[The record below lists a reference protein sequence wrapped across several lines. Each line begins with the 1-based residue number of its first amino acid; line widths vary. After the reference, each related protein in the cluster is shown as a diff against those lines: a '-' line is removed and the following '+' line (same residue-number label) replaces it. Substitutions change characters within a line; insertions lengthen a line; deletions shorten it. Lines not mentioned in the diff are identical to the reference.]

1 MKNVLLIRLGRF
13 GRHLA
18 MQLSELGHQVM
29 AVDRDEERINE
40 CMPFVTN
47 AQIGDSTRMD
57 FLRSLGVG
65 NYDVCYVTISGDFQ
79 NSLETTSL
87 LKELGAKYAVS
98 RTERDVQAKFLLR
111 NGADAVTY
119 PEKQLA
125 KWAAIR
131 YTANHI
137 FSYIELG
144 EKHAIIEIA
153 VPGSWQ
159 GHSISELDIRRKYG
173 VNIPGVKRNDK
184 TDVNISPETVLDS
197 SLTLLVLGQPL
208 PMCLALGA
216 IAAATA
222 PEATL
227 MVVRQYKANGP
238 VTRMLLPVV
247 AMDDALGL
255 MLYAIMMAIART
267 LDSGAA
273 LSVMTLLVKPLIEIV
288 GSLVMGVLIGTV
300 MVFCLRFFHSRGN
313 KLTMTILVVFLAV
326 GLSTML
332 DLSSLLV
339 CMMIGA
345 TMINVSNDSSALLE
359 QCDRFTPPLFLL
371 FFVLSGASLDLS
383 VLPTVGVVGI
393 AYVLSRAIGKS
404 LGATIGAAIEKCDKN
419 IIRYLGMTLIPQAG
433 VAIGMA
439 RMCLTDLPA
448 YGPTINAVVLA
459 GTLIYELT
467 GPVITKIALTKAGE
481 IKEGGA
487 KPAAVTAA
495 K

>member
-1 MKNVLLIRLGRF
+1 MNETYRALEAISPVAPVIISIALMLFLGFAATR
-13 GRHLA
+13 
-18 MQLSELGHQVM
+18 
-29 AVDRDEERINE
+29 
-40 CMPFVTN
+40 VT
-47 AQIGDSTRMD
+47 
-57 FLRSLGVG
+57 
-65 NYDVCYVTISGDFQ
+65 
-79 NSLETTSL
+79 
-87 LKELGAKYAVS
+87 K
-98 RTERDVQAKFLLR
+98 LLR
-111 NGADAVTY
+111 LPNVTAY
-119 PEKQLA
+119 LIAGLLVGPYVLKVLTPEMNSKLSIISDVA
-125 KWAAIR
+125 LGFIAYSIGSEFK
-131 YTANHI
+131 
-137 FSYIELG
+137 FSYI
-144 EKHAIIEIA
+144 KEIGA
-153 VPGSWQ
+153 KPMVITAFEGCVAS
-159 GHSISELDIRRKYG
+159 LL
-173 VNIPGVKRNDK
+173 VF
-184 TDVNISPETVLDS
+184 
-197 SLTLLVLGQPL
+197 LTLLALGQPL

-222 PEATL
+222 PAATL

-313 KLTMTILVVFLAV
+313 KLTMTILIVFLAV

-345 TMINVSNDSSALLE
+345 TM
-359 QCDRFTPPLFLL
+359 FLL

>member
-1 MKNVLLIRLGRF
+1 MNILF
-13 GRHLA
+13 ALA
-18 MQLSELGHQVM
+18 IAM
-29 AVDRDEERINE
+29 AVGMAMTRLIKLIHLPN
-40 CMPFVTN
+40 VTAYLIAGLLVGPYVLKVLTPEMN
-47 AQIGDSTRMD
+47 SKLSIISDVALGFIAYSIGSE
-57 FLRSLGVG
+57 F
-65 NYDVCYVTISGDFQ
+65 
-79 NSLETTSL
+79 
-87 LKELGAKYAVS
+87 K
-98 RTERDVQAKFLLR
+98 
-111 NGADAVTY
+111 
-119 PEKQLA
+119 
-125 KWAAIR
+125 
-131 YTANHI
+131 
-137 FSYIELG
+137 FSYI
-144 EKHAIIEIA
+144 KEIGA
-153 VPGSWQ
+153 KPMVITAFEGCVAS
-159 GHSISELDIRRKYG
+159 
-173 VNIPGVKRNDK
+173 
-184 TDVNISPETVLDS
+184 
-197 SLTLLVLGQPL
+197 LLVFL
-208 PMCLALGA
+208 
-216 IAAATA
+216 
-222 PEATL
+222 
-227 MVVRQYKANGP
+227 
-238 VTRMLLPVV
+238 
-247 AMDDALGL
+247 
-255 MLYAIMMAIART
+255 
-267 LDSGAA
+267 
-273 LSVMTLLVKPLIEIV
+273 TLLVKPLIEIV
-288 GSLVMGVLIGTV
+288 GSLAMGVLIGTV

-313 KLTMTILVVFLAV
+313 KLTMTILIVFLAV

-345 TMINVSNDSSALLE
+345 TMINVSNDSPALLE